1 MQRAV
6 VSLSPADLLSHAGAG
21 SASFGTVDNVALRVG
36 APAVVFVE
44 VLRTHDGNLVPRKD
58 RWTKNTG
65 KRCEIEEGVPQRRK
79 VKEPQKDELF
89 CEAGERPGAKMVAM
103 LMMMF

>member
-6 VSLSPADLLSHAGAG
+6 VSLSPADLLSHPGAG
-21 SASFGTVDNVALRVG
+21 STSFGTVDNVALRVG

-65 KRCEIEEGVPQRRK
+65 NRCGIDEGLPQRRK
-79 VKEPQKDELF
+79 VKELQKDELF
-89 CEAGERPGAKMVAM
+89 CEAGERSREKMVAM
-103 LMMMF
+103 LLAMF